1 VRVAYVLNSTLEVTD
16 VLASICQE
24 LSIDLPKSSKTSLSK
39 NCIDALNS
47 DLIAAHAEG
56 KKTLVVIEEAQNLS
70 PEVLE
75 ILRLLS
81 NLETA
86 THKLLHIL
94 LVGQPELLETLAQ
107 QSQRQLNQRVVARFH
122 LLPLAKTDIANYVN
136 HRLHHAG
143 ANREIFENSAMTALF
158 KLTKGVPRL
167 INLICHH
174 ALLAAYATG
183 AKTVSAKLVKKAARE
198 IFDTQLPEK
207 KFPGKWFAALFVV
220 SIFALLM
227 AERYDANRLEIDFE
241 EVEIKVD
248 IEAEIPQ
255 PQQPLFEVIE
265 SDEILIEP
273 IIQGQSPVLIPQSDT
288 AQVQVQDKDQKK
300 ITTSAVSNP
309 FAHLFT
315 LWSIEV
321 EPLYSEEEVFALAAI
336 NELGAVK
343 LTNTEIDVLK
353 AVDRPGIIWIKE
365 DNGRLKSYLLTALDD
380 QSVVLKMGDG
390 IRRETLQWLVERWN
404 GAFLFLWYSPS
415 DIQSLS
421 LGDSNPLALNWLQRQ
436 LQQID
441 NKYLPVITGGNYT
454 EVIRDTVLN
463 FQKQQGIRDDGVV
476 GRQTIMK
483 LNQLVDP
490 AIPTLSDS
498 VLQQD
503 NL

>member
-1 VRVAYVLNSTLEVTD
+1 
-16 VLASICQE
+16 
-24 LSIDLPKSSKTSLSK
+24 
-39 NCIDALNS
+39 
-47 DLIAAHAEG
+47 
-56 KKTLVVIEEAQNLS
+56 
-70 PEVLE
+70 
-75 ILRLLS
+75 
-81 NLETA
+81 
-86 THKLLHIL
+86 
-94 LVGQPELLETLAQ
+94 
-107 QSQRQLNQRVVARFH
+107 
-122 LLPLAKTDIANYVN
+122 
-136 HRLHHAG
+136 
-143 ANREIFENSAMTALF
+143 
-158 KLTKGVPRL
+158 
-167 INLICHH
+167 
-174 ALLAAYATG
+174 
-183 AKTVSAKLVKKAARE
+183 
-198 IFDTQLPEK
+198 
-207 KFPGKWFAALFVV
+207 
-220 SIFALLM
+220 M
-227 AERYDANRLEIDFE
+227 AEQYDANRLEIDFE

-255 PQQPLFEVIE
+255 PQKPLFEVIE

-273 IIQGQSPVLIPQSDT
+273 IIQGQSPDLIPQSDT
-288 AQVQVQDKDQKK
+288 VQVQVKDQKK

-336 NELGAVK
+336 NELGAEK
-343 LTNTEIDVLK
+343 LTNTKIDVLK